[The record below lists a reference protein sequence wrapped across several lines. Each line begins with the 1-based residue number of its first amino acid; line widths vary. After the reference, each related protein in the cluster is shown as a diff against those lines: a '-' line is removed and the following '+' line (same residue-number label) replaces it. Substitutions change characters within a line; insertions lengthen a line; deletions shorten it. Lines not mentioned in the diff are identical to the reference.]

1 MATEQEVK
9 NWYNERHIRTK
20 EHSWRPFEAYLLILD
35 YFKEFGIKTGQ
46 KILDIGYGSGYFLKA
61 AANAGLNTYGVDIS
75 EEGMKIAQKTSPN
88 SKLFVGKGEDLKFED
103 NFFDHVACIGV
114 LEHFMDIEKGIKE
127 MKRVI
132 KPGGTLLILVPNSKF
147 LYWKIMHMKGT
158 EQQDISEALMSL
170 EQWRDKFT
178 KEGLE
183 VLKIDQDNWFLK
195 EPIIFSPLSIS
206 VILKAIRK
214 IIYKFIWIFVP
225 KRYTYQFIF
234 ILKKNENK

>member
-1 MATEQEVK
+1 MATEQEIK

-35 YFKEFGIKTGQ
+35 YFKEFGIKPGQ

-61 AANAGLNTYGVDIS
+61 AAEAGLDTYGIDIS
-75 EEGMKIAQKTSPN
+75 EEGMKIAQKSSPN

-114 LEHFMDIEKGIKE
+114 LEHFMDIDKGIKE

-132 KPGGTLLILVPNSKF
+132 KPGGTLLILVPNINF
-147 LYWKIMHMKGT
+147 IYWRFKKRKGT
-158 EQQDISEALMSL
+158 EQKDIREALMSL
-170 EQWRDKFT
+170 EQWRNKFM

-183 VLKIDQDNWFLK
+183 VLKIDKDDWFFK
-195 EPIIFSPLSIS
+195 EPISFSSFSLA
-206 VILKAIRK
+206 VFLTGVKK
-214 IIYKFIWIFVP
+214 MIYKLIWIFVP
-225 KRYTYQFIF
+225 IKYTYQFVY
-234 ILKKNENK
+234 ILRKK

>member
-1 MATEQEVK
+1 MSTEQEIK

-20 EHSWRPFEAYLLILD
+20 EHSWRPFQAYLLILD
-35 YFKEFGIKTGQ
+35 YFKEFGIKPGQ

-61 AANAGLNTYGVDIS
+61 AAQADLDTYGVDIS

-88 SKLFVGKGEDLKFED
+88 SKLFIGKGEDLKFED
-103 NFFDHVACIGV
+103 NFFDHVSCIGV

-132 KPGGTLLILVPNSKF
+132 KPGGTLLILVPNINF
-147 LYWKIMHMKGT
+147 LYWKFRSNKGT

-170 EQWRDKFT
+170 GQWRDKFT

-183 VLKIDQDNWFLK
+183 VLKIDKDDWFFR
-195 EPIIFSPLSIS
+195 EPIAFSPFSLP
-206 VILKAIRK
+206 VLLKAAKK
-214 IIYKFIWIFVP
+214 ILYKTIWAFVP
-225 KRYTYQFIF
+225 LEYTYQFVF
-234 ILKKNENK
+234 ILRKN